1 MIGTPAP
8 VGFCSL
14 FHDPPPSLSK
24 NVLFE
29 WPPIEYKGQIPQYFL
44 ISFQEFETRNQK
56 EIIKYFDLET
66 LIFNYLQLFTRTNI
80 RLENKS
86 TKFKHNAV
94 ALTFSSVTQAE
105 WCWNVTV
112 TVKYKYKATH
122 HNRYWSVI
130 KKGLITK
137 RSFLVTN
144 NSLLRK
150 AYLEPS
156 QRSAV
161 ELFFRK

>member
-44 ISFQEFETRNQK
+44 ILFQEFETRNQK

-66 LIFNYLQLFTRTNI
+66 LYFQLSTTFYK
-80 RLENKS
+80 NKY
-86 TKFKHNAV
+86 
-94 ALTFSSVTQAE
+94 TFG
-105 WCWNVTV
+105 
-112 TVKYKYKATH
+112 K
-122 HNRYWSVI
+122 
-130 KKGLITK
+130 
-137 RSFLVTN
+137 
-144 NSLLRK
+144 
-150 AYLEPS
+150 
-156 QRSAV
+156 
-161 ELFFRK
+161 